1 MVIYIVSFFFNLVE
15 KNLLLVKKKF
25 RVAKMASTV
34 YESDTLPLDV
44 TKMRDGNGNGN
55 GEWGIEMRN

>member
-1 MVIYIVSFFFNLVE
+1 
-15 KNLLLVKKKF
+15 
-25 RVAKMASTV
+25 MASTV